1 MLPNVAFTISMIQ
14 LIHLALKQNLT
25 VLGEKK
31 YEKNFKYFF
40 TMIYIILQIRL
51 LSYQKYM

>member
-1 MLPNVAFTISMIQ
+1 MLPNVAFTISVIQ

-25 VLGEKK
+25 VLDEKK

-40 TMIYIILQIRL
+40 TLIYIIL
-51 LSYQKYM
+51 